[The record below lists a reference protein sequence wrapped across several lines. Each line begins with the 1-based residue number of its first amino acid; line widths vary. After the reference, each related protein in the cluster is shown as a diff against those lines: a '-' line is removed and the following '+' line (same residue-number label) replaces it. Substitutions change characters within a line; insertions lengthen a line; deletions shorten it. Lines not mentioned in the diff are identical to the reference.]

1 MFELVPYG
9 RKRNLTW
16 YNPFEELDNM
26 QRRFFGETAITDF
39 KTDIR
44 DNGENYLLEADLPG
58 FKKEDIAVEIEG
70 DTLTIRAE
78 RSDEKE
84 EKDGKGN
91 FVKRERSYGSFS
103 RCFDM
108 TGIRTEDVSAAY
120 EDGVLK
126 LTLPKQHRGAS
137 AIPNGNN
144 VRCEKRLTT
153 VFDV

>member
-16 YNPFEELDNM
+16 YNPFEDLDDM

-70 DTLTIRAE
+70 DTMTIRAE
-78 RSDEKE
+78 RSGEKE

-126 LTLPKQHRGAS
+126 LTLPKKQETLPTSRKLEIA
-137 AIPNGNN
+137 
-144 VRCEKRLTT
+144 
-153 VFDV
+153 

>member
-16 YNPFEELDNM
+16 YNPFEDLDDM
-26 QRRFFGETAITDF
+26 QRRLFGETAITDF

-78 RSDEKE
+78 RSEEKE

-103 RCFDM
+103 RSFDM

-126 LTLPKQHRGAS
+126 LTLPKKQETLPTSRKLDIA
-137 AIPNGNN
+137 
-144 VRCEKRLTT
+144 
-153 VFDV
+153 

>member
-16 YNPFEELDNM
+16 YNPFEDLDDM
-26 QRRFFGETAITDF
+26 QRRLFGETTITDF

-44 DNGENYLLEADLPG
+44 DSGENYLLEADLPG

-78 RSDEKE
+78 RSEEKE

-103 RCFDM
+103 RSFDM

-126 LTLPKQHRGAS
+126 LTLPKKQETLPTSRKLDIA
-137 AIPNGNN
+137 
-144 VRCEKRLTT
+144 
-153 VFDV
+153 

>member
-16 YNPFEELDNM
+16 YNPFEDLDDM
-26 QRRFFGETAITDF
+26 QRRLFGETAITDF

-44 DNGENYLLEADLPG
+44 DNGEDYLLEADLPG
-58 FKKEDIAVEIEG
+58 FKKEDITVEIEG

-78 RSDEKE
+78 RSSENE

-126 LTLPKQHRGAS
+126 LTLPKKQESLPTSRKLEIA
-137 AIPNGNN
+137 
-144 VRCEKRLTT
+144 
-153 VFDV
+153 